1 MKADNFIVENIVKFY
16 TNRTDYPHQPIFNMV
31 NSQALTGNNYVSL
44 FRYVENDDYSGTI
57 TEGEDAKLR
66 LLISNNQGT
75 YSSTGW
81 KDITCMPIERGSTDL
96 DPITVTEFEDP
107 RSTTAEPTE
116 YKIVTAVLDGR
127 ADVVT
132 SFNGVHFRDI
142 TIPDLTPID
151 DLNFMGTSFRPGS
164 TGINAD
170 GVSGNSLVVQYLY
183 NREEIGYSSLSAV
196 EVADKSGNDIN
207 GNIIGQGAGND
218 FGGLSALFESGTVTG
233 WTHGPIEGA
242 FQMEGGYRNAS
253 AAVDP
258 THILSDNSTLFHNY
272 TDWTTS
278 GITMMAHVKFNST
291 GDCNVLSLGSTS
303 ASLPSVFGISL
314 RNGSLVVDT
323 LDDDNVVN
331 SISAGK
337 YDDTSVEYP
346 NATFRHTEIGKWIHI
361 CARIDMN
368 LINSPTSGTSLFI
381 NGEKVPIYN
390 TQKTIAE
397 DITNII
403 KVNNGSALHIGIDT
417 SDHTLSALTGS
428 VGITRVFNSAL
439 SDQEIFQNYICT
451 IPTSMLIDSIKI
463 G

>member
-1 MKADNFIVENIVKFY
+1 MDANNFIVENVVKFY

-31 NSQALTGNNYVSL
+31 NSQSLTGNNYVSL
-44 FRYVENDDYSGTI
+44 FRYVENDDYSGSI
-57 TEGEDAKLR
+57 PEDEDAKLV
-66 LLISNNQGT
+66 LLISNDQGT

-96 DPITVTEFEDP
+96 DQITVTEFEDP

-151 DLNFMGTSFRPGS
+151 DLNFMGTAFRPQS
-164 TGINAD
+164 TGVNPD
-170 GVSGNSLVVQYLY
+170 GVSGNSLVLQYIY
-183 NREEIGYSSLSAV
+183 NREQIGYSSLSAV
-196 EVADKSGNDIN
+196 TVADKSGNDIN
-207 GNIIGQGAGND
+207 GNIFGQGLGQD
-218 FGGLSALFESGTVTG
+218 PLEVGLFESGTVTG

-242 FQMEGGYRNAS
+242 FQMEGGFTS
-253 AAVDP
+253 GVAAVDP
-258 THILSDNSTLFHNY
+258 THIISDTSTLFHNY

-278 GITMMAHVKFNST
+278 GVTMMAHVKFNST
-291 GDCNVLSLGSTS
+291 GDCNVMSLGSTS
-303 ASLPSVFGISL
+303 GSLPSIFGVSL
-314 RNGSLVVDT
+314 RNGSLVVDA
-323 LDDDNVVN
+323 LDGDSNLN
-331 SISAGK
+331 SITAGK
-337 YDDTSVEYP
+337 FEDGSAEYP

-368 LINSPTSGTSLFI
+368 NINSSTSGTTLFV
-381 NGEKVPIYN
+381 NGERVPIYN
-390 TQKTIAE
+390 TQTTLDENMA
-397 DITNII
+397 NLI
-403 KVNNGSALHIGIDT
+403 KVNNGSSLHLGIDT

>member
-1 MKADNFIVENIVKFY
+1 MNANNFIIENKVKFY
-16 TNRTDYPHQPIFNMV
+16 TNRSDYPHQPIFNLV
-31 NSQALTGNNYVSL
+31 NNLSLTGNNYISL
-44 FRYVENDDYSGTI
+44 FRYVKNDDYSKSI
-57 TEGEDAKLR
+57 SEDEEAKLSI
-66 LLISNNQGT
+66 LLSNDTGT
-75 YSSTGW
+75 YSSSGW
-81 KDITCMPIERGSTDL
+81 VPITSMPIIRGSDSLTGD
-96 DPITVTEFEDP
+96 VTEFEDP
-107 RSTTAEPTE
+107 RSSTGEPTE
-116 YKIVTAVLDGR
+116 YNIVTAVLGNKV
-127 ADVVT
+127 DVVV
-132 SFNGVHFRDI
+132 SFGGVSYRDMLI
-142 TIPDLTPID
+142 DGLTNIED
-151 DLNFMGTSFRPGS
+151 VNFMGTSFRPLS

-196 EVADKSGNDIN
+196 TVADKSGNDIN

-291 GDCNVLSLGSTS
+291 GDCNVISLGSTS
-303 ASLPSVFGISL
+303 ASLPSIFGISL

-323 LDDDNVVN
+323 LDGDNVVN

-346 NATFRHTEIGKWIHI
+346 DATFRHTDIGKWMHL

-368 LINSPTSGTSLFI
+368 EKSSTSGTSLFI
-381 NGEKVPIYN
+381 NGERVPIYN
-390 TQKTIAE
+390 TQKTIDE
-397 DITNII
+397 DIMNII